1 MCRPGVS
8 TDNVQCGI
16 MMSVL
21 YVHSGEIYFLF
32 LFQFNELMI
41 SLRPLNPLFN
51 LYIITVLWP
60 LLQLFPF
67 LHRLGYNYSIPDFG
81 LVKSERNLSVVICL

>member
-16 MMSVL
+16 VMSVL

-32 LFQFNELMI
+32 QFNEL
-41 SLRPLNPLFN
+41 ND
-51 LYIITVLWP
+51 ITKTAKP
-60 LLQLFPF
+60 PF
-67 LHRLGYNYSIPDFG
+67 
-81 LVKSERNLSVVICL
+81 

>member
-16 MMSVL
+16 LMSVL
-21 YVHSGEIYFLF
+21 YVHSGEIYFIF
-32 LFQFNELMI
+32 FFNLMSSMI

-67 LHRLGYNYSIPDFG
+67 LRRLGY
-81 LVKSERNLSVVICL
+81 K